1 MTTSCFNCFWRCRT
15 GWTITVTVTFTPGSK
30 PGIRWERR
38 SNLLA
43 PDLISVTALR
53 EDTNGDGAFDTA
65 WSRTIIE
72 MLPPNAAPTSH
83 WGAPFNLLRARAKGG
98 RPGVF
103 KEGERNFQVDGVW
116 GYRWFIEYSGANVA
130 DSSITPSA
138 ATVTVDDGGQF
149 HVGQTIQ
156 IGTEQLLVTSV
167 SGNSVHVTRG
177 LNGAAPA
184 EHQDGTNIHLLRW
197 PPSVERAAPDSNFA
211 DLDSGR
217 RLRTILCRRRRGHRR
232 KNVVGALP
240 QAIVVVS
247 RPVLPELLD
256 LPPALGND
264 FQRRDRREGR
274 GRRD

>member
-1 MTTSCFNCFWRCRT
+1 MAREAYRSLYGDLTKLKDDSALKDPANGAGDDDELFQLLLAVSDWVDHYCNRHFYPRLQTLEFD
-15 GWTITVTVTFTPGSK
+15 GSGG
-30 PGIRWERR
+30 P
-38 SNLLA
+38 NLLA

-53 EDTNGDGAFDTA
+53 EDTNGDGAFDAA
-65 WSRTIIE
+65 WPQDDYR

-116 GYRWFIEYSGANVA
+116 GYRWFTEYSGANVT
-130 DSSITPSA
+130 DSPITPSA
-138 ATVTVDDGGQF
+138 ATVAVDDGGQF

-184 EHQDGTNIHLLRW
+184 EHQDGANIHLLRW
-197 PPSVERAAPDSNFA
+197 PPSVERAALIQTSRIWTRAA
-211 DLDSGR
+211 DFEPFYVDADVDTDV
-217 RLRTILCRRRRGHRR
+217 RTLLEPYR
-232 KNVVGALP
+232 KL
-240 QAIVVVS
+240 S
-247 RPVLPELLD
+247 S
-256 LPPALGND
+256 
-264 FQRRDRREGR
+264 
-274 GRRD
+274 